1 MTTIARL
8 PIDARNV
15 RTFTTSGGRT
25 LAYMQ
30 LQPLADGAVDRMPFL
45 FAKGDI
51 AFDSIKEWPADAAAR
66 DPDLAEN
73 DAFFGPGY
81 WDLAAPED
89 GSKPPQ
95 TGARLV
101 VLDGLRLAH
110 AADSALPGQDGHVVL
125 SIEAADSKRA
135 AKVAAVAAIK
145 ALVPTVERAEPV
157 PSKPL
162 ADGAEGTVKR

>member
-15 RTFTTSGGRT
+15 RTFTASGGRT

-30 LQPLADGAVDRMPFL
+30 LQPLDEGAVDRVPFL
-45 FAKGDI
+45 FAKSDI
-51 AFDSIKEWPADAAAR
+51 AYDSYAEWPADAAAR

-81 WDLAAPED
+81 WDLSAPED
-89 GSKPPQ
+89 GSKPPR

-101 VLDGLRLAH
+101 VLDGLHLEH
-110 AADSALPGQDGHVVL
+110 ASDSALPGQDGHAVL
-125 SIEAADSKRA
+125 SIAAADSKLA

-145 ALVPTVERAEPV
+145 ALVPTVERSEPA
-157 PSKPL
+157 PIKPL
-162 ADGAEGTVKR
+162 AEGIVK